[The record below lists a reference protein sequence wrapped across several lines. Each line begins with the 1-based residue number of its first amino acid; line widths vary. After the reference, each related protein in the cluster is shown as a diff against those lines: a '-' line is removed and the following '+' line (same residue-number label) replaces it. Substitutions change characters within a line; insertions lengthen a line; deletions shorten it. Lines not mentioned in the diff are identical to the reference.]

1 MNAKT
6 CVRALLCLYFYISV
20 HFLTA
25 QALKVGDNIPPELWN
40 LSLKVANHP
49 QGKQSLTLS
58 DYQDKLIILDF
69 WATWCAPCIKS
80 LSKLDSL
87 QKQFGSAVVILPVT
101 YENSRKALPL
111 FRKRGWSLPTVVE
124 DTLLKKYFPHTGI
137 PHQIWIRNGLFFGA
151 SAAAEYINTYNLH
164 RALNGEA
171 FVLSQITPPVSFNRD
186 IPLFLDGNGGSLKDT
201 RIRSLL
207 SKRINV
213 NIGGITRSATNIRAY
228 NVPFRSLI
236 YEMYRLDIPYAG
248 RFNRIVWE
256 ISDSLK
262 EELIGIQQQKTG
274 IYENDLAYYKWLKE
288 HSYCYELAIDSSLNI
303 SRKGLYQLMEQDIN
317 RYFKLEKGI
326 IAVLGKKKLP
336 CYAIINRD
344 SPSSVAGFS
353 NAVSSNP
360 VSSDKAENYFV
371 MENQAIE
378 QLTNYII
385 AVLAQQPYPIIDR
398 TTAKQNVSI
407 RLNKANLTIPA
418 IKQELNKIGL
428 DLVLQQQEIP
438 VIIVKYANL

>member
-1 MNAKT
+1 MNAKI
-6 CVRALLCLYFYISV
+6 CVKALLCLYFFISV

-49 QGKQSLTLS
+49 QGKQTLTLS
-58 DYQDKLIILDF
+58 DYKDKLIILDF

-87 QKQFGSAVVILPVT
+87 QKQFGSAVIILPVT
-101 YENSRKALPL
+101 YENSSKALPL
-111 FRKRGWSLPTVVE
+111 FRKRAWSLPTVVE
-124 DTLLKKYFPHTGI
+124 DTLLKSYFPHTGI
-137 PHQIWIRNGLFFGA
+137 PHQIWIRDGKLFGA
-151 SAAAEYINTYNLH
+151 SATSEYTNTYNLH

-262 EELIGIQQQKTG
+262 EELIGTHKQKTG
-274 IYENDLAYYKWLKE
+274 IYENDLAYYQWLKE
-288 HSYCYELAIDSSLNI
+288 HSYCYELAIDSSLSI
-303 SRKGLYQLMEQDIN
+303 SRKALYQLMEQDIN

-344 SPSSVAGFS
+344 SPSSVS
-353 NAVSSNP
+353 
-360 VSSDKAENYFV
+360 VSSDKEENLKAENYFV
-371 MENQAIE
+371 MENQPIE

-398 TTAKQNVSI
+398 TTDKQNVSI
-407 RLNKANLTIPA
+407 RLNKANLTIQA

>member
-6 CVRALLCLYFYISV
+6 CVRALLCLYFFISV

-40 LSLKVANHP
+40 LSLQLANHP
-49 QGKQSLTLS
+49 QGKPTLTLS
-58 DYQDKLIILDF
+58 EYKDKLIILDF

-87 QKQFGSAVVILPVT
+87 QRKFGSAVAILPVT
-101 YENSRKALPL
+101 YESSSKAFTM

-124 DTLLKKYFPHTGI
+124 DTLLKSYFPHTGI

-151 SAAAEYINTYNLH
+151 SAASEYTNTYNLH

-171 FVLSQITPPVSFNRD
+171 FVLSNSSPPVSFNRD

-213 NIGGITRSATNIRAY
+213 NIGGITRSTRNIRAY

-262 EELIGIQQQKTG
+262 EELIGTHRQKTG
-274 IYENDLAYYKWLKE
+274 IYENDLAYYQWLKE

-303 SRKGLYQLMEQDIN
+303 SRKELYQLMEQDIN

-336 CYAIINRD
+336 CYAIINRES
-344 SPSSVAGFS
+344 SPS
-353 NAVSSNP
+353 VSI
-360 VSSDKAENYFV
+360 SSDKEENLKAESYFV
-371 MENQAIE
+371 MKNQAIE

-398 TTAKQNVSI
+398 TTTKQHVSI
-407 RLNKANLTIPA
+407 RLNKANLTIQA
-418 IKQELNKIGL
+418 IKQELNKIGF

>member
-1 MNAKT
+1 
-6 CVRALLCLYFYISV
+6 
-20 HFLTA
+20 
-25 QALKVGDNIPPELWN
+25 
-40 LSLKVANHP
+40 
-49 QGKQSLTLS
+49 
-58 DYQDKLIILDF
+58 
-69 WATWCAPCIKS
+69 
-80 LSKLDSL
+80 
-87 QKQFGSAVVILPVT
+87 
-101 YENSRKALPL
+101 
-111 FRKRGWSLPTVVE
+111 KRGWSLPTVVE
-124 DTLLKKYFPHTGI
+124 DTLLKRYFPHTGI
-137 PHQIWIRNGLFFGA
+137 PHQIWIRNGVFFGA
-151 SAAAEYINTYNLH
+151 SAALEYTNTYNLH

-262 EELIGIQQQKTG
+262 EELIGTHRQKTG
-274 IYENDLAYYKWLKE
+274 IYENDLTYYQWLKE
-288 HSYCYELAIDSSLNI
+288 HSYSYELAIDSSLNI
-303 SRKGLYQLMEQDIN
+303 SREALYELMEQDIN

-344 SPSSVAGFS
+344 SPSSVVGF
-353 NAVSSNP
+353 SNP
-360 VSSDKAENYFV
+360 VSSNLKAENYFV
-371 MENQAIE
+371 MENQPIE
-378 QLTNYII
+378 QLSNYII
-385 AVLAQQPYPIIDR
+385 AVLAQQPYPIIDK

-407 RLNKANLTIPA
+407 RLNKANLTIQA